1 MGIGRA
7 FRIWDDNNNGKL
19 SYEEAEKA
27 FTEYRMGL
35 TDEQM
40 RIAFGEF
47 DRNGDGSID
56 YEEFLRTVRG
66 EMNEGR
72 KKISLQA
79 FNVMD
84 KDGSGVID
92 IIDVKGRY
100 DVSRHPDFIQGKKT
114 EDEILFEFL
123 DTFEQ
128 HSRPNG
134 GLKNRDGTVTKDEW
148 IDYYTNVSMSIDDD
162 RYFAVMMNNA
172 WNLDGKKVTK
182 KGWRN

>member
-1 MGIGRA
+1 
-7 FRIWDDNNNGKL
+7 
-19 SYEEAEKA
+19 
-27 FTEYRMGL
+27 
-35 TDEQM
+35 M

-92 IIDVKGRY
+92 IIDV
-100 DVSRHPDFIQGKKT
+100 
-114 EDEILFEFL
+114 
-123 DTFEQ
+123 
-128 HSRPNG
+128 
-134 GLKNRDGTVTKDEW
+134 
-148 IDYYTNVSMSIDDD
+148 
-162 RYFAVMMNNA
+162 
-172 WNLDGKKVTK
+172 NLMFMPPESATPSL
-182 KGWRN
+182 